1 MRRFSVAVAAV
12 ALLALVAAGVGTA
25 GREQMVLMCDGYP
38 LTVTVTSTTADPS
51 VAWGDA
57 KISGGL
63 HLIPVSF
70 AGTFTDK
77 SQGIE
82 LFSFSAA
89 KGSGSGM
96 HNQATITCTSTE
108 TGTAADLGGVPG
120 IPDTDTVESDFTA
133 VAVVKP

>member
-1 MRRFSVAVAAV
+1 VEHPAQERRLGDRIVVLGHDVLSFQGILDYDALVQWQVRTPAGSIKEEGEMRRFSGA
-12 ALLALVAAGVGTA
+12 
-25 GREQMVLMCDGYP
+25 
-38 LTVTVTSTTADPS
+38 
-51 VAWGDA
+51 
-57 KISGGL
+57 
-63 HLIPVSF
+63 
-70 AGTFTDK
+70 AGTFTDTT
-77 SQGIE
+77 QGIE

-96 HNQATITCTSTE
+96 HNQATITCTSSE